1 MRKELYFF
9 AGGFIAGILL
19 SVYLYRK
26 QKKLLK
32 KLSAIEEKAREI
44 SKRRVQDSIDE
55 IVKLLKKATS
65 NTKGVPIEEKE
76 HILKKVEEKIRR
88 LEKII

>member
-1 MRKELYFF
+1 MKKELYFF

-32 KLSAIEEKAREI
+32 KLSVIEEKAREI

-76 HILKKVEEKIRR
+76 HILKKVEEKIKR